1 MFKKGSQGVILKKR
15 GTFPLVP
22 YYFPLFFEE
31 GD

>member
-15 GTFPLVP
+15 GASPVLP